1 MEPVLLDR
9 DGGED
14 RAAFFQGNRRYQG
27 CTQCAIF
34 HLEMLLRRLQGDFF
48 QVLATSF
55 GLEIPIKDLLG
66 CTVLAFQG
74 TLQIQSRLD
83 LVYQKQRLNVDHCR
97 WQKFLFVDIAVRLSL
112 INGAIS
118 RKSELIAARNCS
130 KLIVFNPTR
139 NNSVLFFHRKV

>member
-1 MEPVLLDR
+1 MEPALLDR

-34 HLEMLLRRLQGDFF
+34 HLEMLLRLLQGDFF

-74 TLQIQSRLD
+74 TLQIELRLD
-83 LVYQKQRLNVDHCR
+83 LVYQMQWLNNHCQR
-97 WQKFLFVDIAVRLSL
+97 QKFLFVVEVRLSL
-112 INGAIS
+112 Q
-118 RKSELIAARNCS
+118 
-130 KLIVFNPTR
+130 
-139 NNSVLFFHRKV
+139 